1 MNAKIGINEDIVQK
15 KKPYQTWMIK
25 KVSKIYR
32 KKLNICKHLVNKKR
46 KQVKYSMAVGTLR
59 RFFLQKMVWINLS
72 GTRNPKAV
80 DLIGSIGIDTIG
92 DERDNLDKDKD
103 IDKVTVTLY

>member
-1 MNAKIGINEDIVQK
+1 
-15 KKPYQTWMIK
+15 
-25 KVSKIYR
+25 
-32 KKLNICKHLVNKKR
+32 
-46 KQVKYSMAVGTLR
+46 
-59 RFFLQKMVWINLS
+59 MVWINLS